1 MGRIKRL
8 GGSAL
13 AAALLAIGVLAPA
26 AMAAGSTGVNTMR
39 PFSDGGWTP
48 STGAVLSTRPFSDGG
63 WTPSTGAVLST
74 RPFSDGSW
82 APDARGVL
90 TMRPFSDP
98 NAIPPGVAAEAE
110 TVASSSQPSG
120 LSTGITV
127 VLIAGALALVLAAG
141 IGIRLRGARPA

>member
-1 MGRIKRL
+1 MGRIKRF

-39 PFSDGGWTP
+39 PFSDGGWSP
-48 STGAVLSTRPFSDGG
+48 STGTVLSR
-63 WTPSTGAVLST
+63 

-98 NAIPPGVAAEAE
+98 NAIPPGVAPRTE
-110 TVASSSQPSG
+110 TVASSSRPGG
-120 LSTGITV
+120 LSTGIT
-127 VLIAGALALVLAAG
+127 LILVAGALALVVAAG
-141 IGIRLRGARPA
+141 FGIRLRRARPA